1 VTRDIVRRETIMQTP
16 KPKLR
21 TVAIVAA
28 ALFGVATPI
37 VQALTGNF
45 AVGQSDLAN
54 DGNQTLRAAGYA
66 FSIWGVIYA
75 GLLAYAVYQALPSTK
90 ETPGLRMLGW
100 PSVVGMAGCGA
111 WLIAASLDA
120 KWATVAII
128 VAAAAALCVPLVKRY
143 PVQHRLEFWLVA
155 APLSTL
161 AGWLTVAA
169 AINLLTVLTSFDV
182 IRPETAATWGASGI
196 LAVMAIGLGISVTAK
211 NWVYPLPIAWG
222 LAAVAVAEQ
231 ADRPMIAL
239 LAGGAAV
246 VLAATAAWVGSHK
259 AILLPLPRQQ

>member
-1 VTRDIVRRETIMQTP
+1 MTGDIVRRETIMQTP

-21 TVAIVAA
+21 TMAIVAA
-28 ALFGVATPI
+28 ALFAVATPI

-75 GLLAYAVYQALPSTK
+75 ALLAYAVYQALPSTK

-128 VAAAAALCVPLVKRY
+128 VAAAAALGVPLVKRY
-143 PVQHRLEFWLVA
+143 PVRHRLEFWLVA
-155 APLSTL
+155 APLSML

-169 AINLLTVLTSFDV
+169 AINLTVLTSFDV

-231 ADRPMIAL
+231 ADRPTIAV
-239 LAGGAAV
+239 LAGVAAV

>member
-1 VTRDIVRRETIMQTP
+1 
-16 KPKLR
+16 
-21 TVAIVAA
+21 
-28 ALFGVATPI
+28 
-37 VQALTGNF
+37 
-45 AVGQSDLAN
+45 
-54 DGNQTLRAAGYA
+54 
-66 FSIWGVIYA
+66 
-75 GLLAYAVYQALPSTK
+75 
-90 ETPGLRMLGW
+90 
-100 PSVVGMAGCGA
+100 
-111 WLIAASLDA
+111 LDA

-143 PVQHRLEFWLVA
+143 PVQRRLEFWLVA

-196 LAVMAIGLGISVTAK
+196 LAVMAIGLRISVTAK